1 MTPDA
6 TRPHDHVREEYRRR
20 AAEYAEALGSME
32 AVHPSDRALVEAW
45 AGTVAGPVID
55 AGCGPGHWSRF
66 LQERGVEVSGVD
78 MVPEFIDLA
87 SRRFPTVTFREGTLD
102 ALGVSDAAL
111 GGILSWYSVI
121 HLPPA
126 DVGVALTEFARCL
139 RPGGGLLL
147 GFFDG
152 ARQEAFDHAVV
163 TAYRW
168 PIAELS
174 GELQAAGFD
183 IVETHTRTGPGARPH
198 GAIVARRADR

>member
-78 MVPEFIDLA
+78 TVPEFIDLA

-152 ARQEAFDHAVV
+152 ARLESFDHAVV

-183 IVETHTRTGPGARPH
+183 IVETHTRTGPGVRPH
-198 GAIVARRADR
+198 GAIVARLSDA